1 MRIIDAGM
9 GSYLKTADLLWHSLK
24 AARMVYTIR
33 KKEMMV
39 TPAARKVGKFFN
51 VRNKLHQAAEKKR
64 QSPDEE
70 QFVSNQF
77 SEDLM
82 DWTITLQKS
91 PLWDSASPMQVYN
104 KLKSKIRYFADLKKV
119 SKLFK

>member
-64 QSPDEE
+64 
-70 QFVSNQF
+70 
-77 SEDLM
+77 
-82 DWTITLQKS
+82 
-91 PLWDSASPMQVYN
+91 
-104 KLKSKIRYFADLKKV
+104 
-119 SKLFK
+119 